1 MIMLSENSSYGSAY
15 LAEATSVD
23 QLPGLFGHVLR
34 EGLGVWSGCWM
45 SAAVENLGLW
55 SLGI

>member
-23 QLPGLFGHVLR
+23 QLPGLFGLFFGR
-34 EGLGVWSGCWM
+34 GWESGPVVGC
-45 SAAVENLGLW
+45 LPL
-55 SLGI
+55 

>member
-1 MIMLSENSSYGSAY
+1 MLSENSSYGSAY
-15 LAEATSVD
+15 LAEATSID